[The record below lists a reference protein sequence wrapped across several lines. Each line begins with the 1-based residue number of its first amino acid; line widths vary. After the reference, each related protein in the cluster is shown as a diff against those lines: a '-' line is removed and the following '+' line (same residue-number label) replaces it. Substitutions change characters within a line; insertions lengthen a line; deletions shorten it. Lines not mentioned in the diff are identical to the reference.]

1 MAMVKIYLMKLSI
14 AASETPV
21 VVVNKLFA
29 NWTSHSER
37 VS

>member
-1 MAMVKIYLMKLSI
+1 MVKMYPIKLSI
-14 AASETPV
+14 AARETPV

-29 NWTSHSER
+29 NWASYSER